1 MSDESR
7 LADRCSDETGAA
19 MIEYV
24 MLIGL
29 VTALIV
35 FLFSLLYPSA
45 GDDLETLV
53 NRWGDKIATEIA
65 GNKISKDSDAWGQD

>member
-1 MSDESR
+1 MCDER
-7 LADRCSDETGAA
+7 QRERNGETGAA

-24 MLIGL
+24 LVLGF

-45 GDDLETLV
+45 GRDIETLV
-53 NRWGDKIATEIA
+53 NQWGDKIATEIA
-65 GNKISKDSDAWGQD
+65 GNKISKDSGAWRLD